1 MSNRCSDSASRANQ
15 TLINNSHLQMT
26 NDQKA
31 GGTEFLTGHL
41 FARNAAFNIVG
52 EAITFCTAV
61 ISVPLIV
68 RRLGTDAF
76 GILSIAWVVL
86 GYMSLFDLGLAR
98 ATTKFVAECISTSE
112 DQKIPSLIWTSVSL
126 QFLLGIVSGA
136 LLAANSRLL
145 AERIFK
151 IPAPLAG
158 EARTA
163 FLFLAIAVPMV
174 LVTNSLRGSL
184 EAVQRFNIIN
194 YIKIPTNVLMFSSP
208 LLLIPFSGRLS
219 SIVLLMTF
227 FRLLA
232 MLAFL
237 NFCRPLL
244 RKANLRPSAVIDAL
258 RRLVKYGGWVTVSNM
273 TGPLLLYG
281 DRFAIGALLSVTAL
295 AYYTGA
301 ADMVNRTLVIPASL
315 GTTLFPAFSSLEA
328 AGAKEKLVDIY
339 GRTLKYLV
347 VVMGPVLLLVAV
359 FSRDILQVWLGPVFA
374 RQSTA
379 TLQILTLGVFINSF
393 GIFPYSLLQGV
404 GRPDVTAI
412 FHLLELPIHL
422 GLLWLLVPR
431 MGIAGAAIAVTV
443 RLLIDAALI
452 FAACHW
458 LGFAGLRAVH
468 KRGVTKSILA
478 LILIS
483 VAMFAPFSGQS
494 TFLFRVTLAS
504 ASLVCYLVIQWY
516 WAFDERDRQ
525 FLSATSKRFGATV
538 RGRQNIGTERYGIVH
553 PIRSSESE

>member
-1 MSNRCSDSASRANQ
+1 
-15 TLINNSHLQMT
+15 MT

-52 EAITFCTAV
+52 EAITFCIAV

-126 QFLLGIVSGA
+126 QFLLGTVSGA
-136 LLAANSRLL
+136 LLAANSRFL

-184 EAVQRFNIIN
+184 EAVQRFNLIN

-219 SIVLLMTF
+219 SIVLLMTL

-244 RKANLRPSAVIDAL
+244 RKANLRPSAVIHVL
-258 RRLVKYGGWVTVSNM
+258 KRLVKYGGWVTVSNM

-339 GRTLKYLV
+339 GRALKYLV

-374 RQSTA
+374 RQSTV

-393 GIFPYSLLQGV
+393 GILPFSLLQGV

-422 GLLWLLVPR
+422 GLVWLLVPR
-431 MGIAGAAIAVTV
+431 MGITGAAIAVTV

-452 FAACHW
+452 FGACHW

-538 RGRQNIGTERYGIVH
+538 RGRQNIGTERYGLVP

>member
-1 MSNRCSDSASRANQ
+1 
-15 TLINNSHLQMT
+15 MT

-41 FARNAAFNIVG
+41 FARNAAFNIAG
-52 EAITFCTAV
+52 EAITFCIAV

-76 GILSIAWVVL
+76 GILSMAWVVL

-98 ATTKFVAECISTSE
+98 ATTKFVAECISTNE
-112 DQKIPSLIWTSVSL
+112 EQKIPSLIWTSVSL

-184 EAVQRFNIIN
+184 EAVQRFNLIN

-208 LLLIPFSGRLS
+208 LLLIPFGGRLS

-244 RKANLRPSAVIDAL
+244 RKANLRPSTAIHAFK
-258 RRLVKYGGWVTVSNM
+258 RLVKYGGWVTVSNM

-301 ADMVNRTLVIPASL
+301 ADIVNRTLVIPASL

-328 AGAKEKLVDIY
+328 AGAKERLVDIY
-339 GRTLKYLV
+339 GRALKYLV

-374 RQSTA
+374 RQSTV

-431 MGIAGAAIAVTV
+431 MGITGAAIAVTV
-443 RLLIDAALI
+443 RLSIDAALI
-452 FAACHW
+452 FGASHW
-458 LGFAGLRAVH
+458 LGFASLRAVH
-468 KRGVTKSILA
+468 KRGVSKSILA
-478 LILIS
+478 LILIC

-504 ASLVCYLVIQWY
+504 ASLVCYLVLQWY

-538 RGRQNIGTERYGIVH
+538 RSRQNIGTERYGLVP

>member
-1 MSNRCSDSASRANQ
+1 
-15 TLINNSHLQMT
+15 MT

-52 EAITFCTAV
+52 EAITFCIAV
-61 ISVPLIV
+61 ISVPLVV

-136 LLAANSRLL
+136 LLAVNSRLL

-151 IPAPLAG
+151 IPGPLAG

-184 EAVQRFNIIN
+184 EAAQRFNLIN
-194 YIKIPTNVLMFSSP
+194 YIKIPTNVLMFSAP

-244 RKANLRPSAVIDAL
+244 RQANLRPSAVIHVL
-258 RRLVKYGGWVTVSNM
+258 KRLVKYGGWVTVSNI

-301 ADMVNRTLVIPASL
+301 ADMVNRTVVIPASL

-328 AGAKEKLVDIY
+328 AGAREKLVDIY
-339 GRTLKYLV
+339 GRSLKYLV

-374 RQSTA
+374 RQSTV

-422 GLLWLLVPR
+422 GLVWLLVPR
-431 MGIAGAAIAVTV
+431 MGITGAAIAVAV

-452 FAACHW
+452 FGACHW
-458 LGFAGLRAVH
+458 LGFASLRAVH

-504 ASLVCYLVIQWY
+504 ISLVCYLVIQWY

-538 RGRQNIGTERYGIVH
+538 RGRQNIGTESYGLVP